1 MAKDFVTFAQA
12 RDGDGMTYDVVVVGS
27 GPAGLSAA
35 VALGRALRTVLV
47 IDAGEPRNAPA
58 EGVHNYLTRDNESPA
73 EFRALGR
80 AEVERYG
87 GRFLDGMVD
96 TVTGQADD
104 FTVRLADGTTVT
116 ARRVLVTSGLRDV
129 LPDIPGLAERWG
141 KTVLHCPYCHGY
153 EVRGE
158 PIGVIASTSTAMHAG
173 LLWSQWTSDLMLF
186 LNDSFTPDEDETRQL
201 TGRGVRLV
209 PGRVVAV
216 ADDGVHLADGAVV
229 PRAHLVVQ
237 TRLEGRADFL
247 APLGV
252 KPVEHPSGNATHLAA
267 EDPSGRTAVPGLW
280 VAGNVTDP
288 MAQVISAAADGVG
301 AGSMINM
308 DLILADAG

>member
-1 MAKDFVTFAQA
+1 
-12 RDGDGMTYDVVVVGS
+12 MTYDVVVVGS

-35 VALGRALRTVLV
+35 VALGRALRSVLV

-58 EGVHNYLTRDNESPA
+58 EGVHNYLTRDHQSPA
-73 EFRALGR
+73 EFRAQGR

-87 GRFLDGMVD
+87 GHFLDGTVAA
-96 TVTGQADD
+96 VTGKADD
-104 FTVRLADGTTVT
+104 FTVHLADGTTVT

-158 PIGVIASTSTAMHAG
+158 PIGVIASSEMAMHAG
-173 LLWSQWTSDLMLF
+173 LLWSQWTSDLTLF
-186 LNDSFTPDEDETRQL
+186 LNDSFTPDEDQARQL
-201 TGRGVRLV
+201 ATRGVRLL

-216 ADDGVHLADGAVV
+216 GDDGVRLADGTVI

-237 TRLEGRADFL
+237 TRLECRADFL

-252 KPVEHPSGNATHLAA
+252 KPVEHPTGNATHLAT

-288 MAQVISAAADGVG
+288 MAQVITAATAGVG
-301 AGSMINM
+301 AGAMINM